1 MGEQVCKRIAQFNL
15 VTQRQL
21 DIDTLYAVGVL
32 GHARQWD
39 DHVFVDLEGIGV
51 TTDGGGAFTVQPKL
65 FTRLGADRHKA
76 LTRSGIGQADDL
88 RGSTCHRIS
97 IVASDIA
104 KQHHIGQAATLG
116 LGGVAHSLQIATV

>member
-1 MGEQVCKRIAQFNL
+1 MAEQVCKRIAQRNL

-21 DIDTLYAVGVL
+21 DVDALYAVGVL

-39 DHVFVDLEGIGV
+39 DHVFVDLESIGV

-65 FTRLGADRHKA
+65 FSRLGADRHKA
-76 LTRSGIGQADDL
+76 LARSGIGQADDL
-88 RGSTCHRIS
+88 RGGPCHRIS

>member
-1 MGEQVCKRIAQFNL
+1 MAEQVRKCIAQRNL

-39 DHVFVDLEGIGV
+39 DHVFVDLECIGV
-51 TTDGGGAFTVQPKL
+51 TADGGGAFTVQPKL

-76 LTRSGIGQADDL
+76 LARSGVSQTNDL
-88 RGSTCHRIS
+88 RGGTGHRIG

-104 KQHHIGQAATLG
+104 KQHHIGQATTLG
-116 LGGVAHSLQIATV
+116 LGGVTHCLQIPTV

>member
-1 MGEQVCKRIAQFNL
+1 MAEQVCKRIAQRNL

-21 DIDTLYAVGVL
+21 DVDALYAVGVL

-39 DHVFVDLEGIGV
+39 DHVFVDLESIGV